1 MSLIALDGV
10 VCRHGSRTVLSG
22 ISLEIDAGE
31 FVTVIGPS
39 GSGKTTLLRL
49 INGLA
54 TPSAGQVRVR
64 GQDLATADLVALR
77 RTVGYVIQEAGL
89 FPHLTVQGNIGYV
102 PSLQGARPAE
112 LRQRVHELLD
122 VVRLEPALLTRY
134 PHQLS
139 GGQRQR
145 VGIARALAARPD
157 IMLMDE
163 PFGAVDE
170 ITRAALQAEIRQIHA
185 RTGVTIVFVTHDI
198 HEALTLGARV
208 LVLHRGRV
216 AQFGTPQQLL
226 HHPATEDVAALV
238 RTALQKTGLPAA

>member
-10 VCRHGSRTVLSG
+10 ACRHGSRTVLSG
-22 ISLEIDAGE
+22 ISLGIDAGE

-64 GQDLATADLVALR
+64 GQNLATADLVALR

-102 PSLQGARPAE
+102 PSLQGARPAA

-170 ITRAALQAEIRQIHA
+170 ITRTALQAEIRQIHA

-198 HEALTLGARV
+198 HEALTLGTRV
-208 LVLHRGRV
+208 LALHQGRV

-226 HHPATEDVAALV
+226 HQPATADVATLV
-238 RTALQKTGLPAA
+238 RTVLQKTGLPT